1 MCAMRLCVG
10 GQEVLRSYLDPTL
23 GKLRN
28 ECNEIISSNNYY
40 YYYITAGL

>member
-10 GQEVLRSYLDPTL
+10 GQEVLRSYVGLTL

-28 ECNEIISSNNYY
+28 EHNEIISNINYY

>member
-1 MCAMRLCVG
+1 MRLCVG
-10 GQEVLRSYLDPTL
+10 GQEVLRSYGGLTL

-28 ECNEIISSNNYY
+28 ERNEIISNINYH